1 MNHSDTQ
8 TMLLSFLLAFFDEIY
23 LVVPLTFGD
32 GEILL
37 LTMND
42 LKTVVVGELTALR
55 RAEVTFSPGGCDPKR
70 EELLKCDPRL
80 DLNLTVLSL
89 TPGI

>member
-8 TMLLSFLLAFFDEIY
+8 TILLSFLLAFFDEIY
-23 LVVPLTFGD
+23 LVVPLIFGD

-55 RAEVTFSPGGCDPKR
+55 RAEVTFSPGG
-70 EELLKCDPRL
+70 
-80 DLNLTVLSL
+80 
-89 TPGI
+89 

>member
-8 TMLLSFLLAFFDEIY
+8 TMLLSFLLAFFDVIY
-23 LVVPLTFGD
+23 LVVPLIFGD

-55 RAEVTFSPGGCDPKR
+55 RAEVTFSPGG
-70 EELLKCDPRL
+70 
-80 DLNLTVLSL
+80 
-89 TPGI
+89 